1 MKFLRQMD
9 LYKGVILASLLLLP
23 VVGWWIRNL
32 GTQIAATERAIADAT
47 KTGGWIEKVG
57 KLLGDI
63 ALVDQNRTI
72 MTNATSD
79 PKVYFQGQIFASVTT
94 GLDSS
99 LFTFKPSSEERRI
112 GQGDKQQVVD
122 YYMKIDF
129 PKQGGKDYEM
139 NRATL
144 QAILF
149 NCESGAKGQN
159 VQAQSIWKLLA
170 LSIQNAGV
178 QAVLSSKKTPPP
190 DLEDRWIVKNL
201 DFVRREPKKEAKK

>member
-1 MKFLRQMD
+1 
-9 LYKGVILASLLLLP
+9 
-23 VVGWWIRNL
+23 
-32 GTQIAATERAIADAT
+32 
-47 KTGGWIEKVG
+47 
-57 KLLGDI
+57 
-63 ALVDQNRTI
+63 
-72 MTNATSD
+72 
-79 PKVYFQGQIFASVTT
+79 
-94 GLDSS
+94 
-99 LFTFKPSSEERRI
+99 
-112 GQGDKQQVVD
+112 
-122 YYMKIDF
+122 
-129 PKQGGKDYEM
+129 M